1 MVFNGRRI
9 PHERKVLNNFHGLSI
24 SGRYFILAS
33 VYLITCLCLAS
44 LIPLLIE
51 NSHKSRITLSQ
62 VYQKLFGSSFRNQFK
77 LIIKICLTW
86 MVFDV
91 VRITLWPGMQTH
103 SCYLSNLC
111 HIMLQ
116 TDFEMLWDI
125 PYPTIGIVNIWNLS
139 FAKPTQVIRIIIHMC
154 DYYY

>member
-91 VRITLWPGMQTH
+91 VRISLWAGTVAICQIYVTL
-103 SCYLSNLC
+103 CYKPISKCYGTFL
-111 HIMLQ
+111 
-116 TDFEMLWDI
+116 I
-125 PYPTIGIVNIWNLS
+125 PQLV
-139 FAKPTQVIRIIIHMC
+139 
-154 DYYY
+154 